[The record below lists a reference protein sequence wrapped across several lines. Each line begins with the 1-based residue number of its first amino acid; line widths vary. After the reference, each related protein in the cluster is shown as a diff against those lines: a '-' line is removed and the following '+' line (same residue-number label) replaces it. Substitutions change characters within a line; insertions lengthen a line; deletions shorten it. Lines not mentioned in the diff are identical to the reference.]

1 MAYHR
6 RNHARYLNLTH
17 LVMVCKYRKRLLVPF
32 GAIVKDL
39 IRQIADRYQVGIVQ
53 MEVDK
58 DHIHLLID
66 SKPTMSLLE
75 IVRLFKQIS
84 TYRLWRMENVKNY
97 LSKCFWKERTF
108 WSDGYFVCSIGNAN
122 PATIQRYILN
132 QG

>member
-6 RNHARYLNLTH
+6 KNYAECLNLMH
-17 LVMVCKYRKRLLVPF
+17 QVMVCKYRKRLLVPF
-32 GAIVKDL
+32 GATVKGLMTEIVE
-39 IRQIADRYQVGIVQ
+39 RYDVGIVQ
-53 MEVDK
+53 IEVDK

-66 SKPTMSLLE
+66 YKPTMSLLE

-84 TYRLWRMENVKNY
+84 TYRLWRMENVKKY
-97 LSKCFWKERTF
+97 LTKCFWKERTF

-132 QG
+132 QD